1 MKKEDNYFHTY
12 ANINLNALEHNL
24 KQIRHT
30 IDSKVKV
37 LATVKANAYGHGIV
51 EISNFLADKVDYL
64 GVAYIEEGVL
74 IRKSGVKTPILIL
87 GNTLHEGLKKAL
99 EYELEVTVTDEQT
112 AVKIDKIAS
121 SLRKKAAIQIKIDTG
136 MGRLGFWYK
145 DALSAIKKINDLE
158 HVEIKGL
165 YTHLSSVDKDHDF
178 TLKQL
183 ERFNLIIKDV
193 EAAKINIGIY
203 HAANSLATLHYKQAH
218 FNLVR
223 PGIILYGVFP
233 DLMSKK
239 IIDVQPILSL
249 KTRVI
254 YIKDVEAGR
263 SISYGRT
270 YISKKDMKIATLPVG
285 YADGYT
291 HLLTHKSKVLIKGK
305 EVPVIGKICMDQIM
319 VDVSSITDLALGD
332 EVTLIG
338 KDDNREISIEKLAHL
353 AGTIPYELLCWIGGR
368 VKRIYIHK

>member
-12 ANINLNALEHNL
+12 ANINLNALEYNL
-24 KQIRHT
+24 KQIRQI

-87 GNTLHEGLKKAL
+87 GNTLDLGLKKAL
-99 EYELEVTVTDEQT
+99 EYELEVTITDEQT

-136 MGRLGFWYK
+136 MGRLGFWHK

-183 ERFNLIIKDV
+183 ERFNHIIKNV
-193 EAAKINIGIY
+193 EDAKINIDIY

-223 PGIILYGVFP
+223 PGIILYGVYP
-233 DLMSKK
+233 DIASKR
-239 IIDVQPILSL
+239 IIDVKPILTL
-249 KTRVI
+249 KTKVI
-254 YIKDVEAGR
+254 YIKNVEAGR

-270 YISKKDMKIATLPVG
+270 YIAKRDMRIATLPVG

-291 HLLTHKSKVLIKGK
+291 HLLTHKAKVLIKGK
-305 EVPVIGKICMDQIM
+305 EVAVIGDICMDQIM
-319 VDVSSITDLALGD
+319 IDVSSIDSLVLGD
-332 EVTLIG
+332 EVILIG
-338 KDDNREISIEKLAHL
+338 ESGGKEINVEKLAQA
-353 AGTIPYELLCWIGGR
+353 AGTIPYELLCWIGDR
-368 VKRIYIHK
+368 VKRIYIHN